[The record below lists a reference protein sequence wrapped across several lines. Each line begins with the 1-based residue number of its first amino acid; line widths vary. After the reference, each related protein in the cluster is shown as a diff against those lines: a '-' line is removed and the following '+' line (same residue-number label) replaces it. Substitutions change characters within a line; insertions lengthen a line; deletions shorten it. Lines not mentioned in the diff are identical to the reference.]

1 MARRL
6 CGEENYPAALLAI
19 AGYGLGARPFPSA
32 PLPADEWTALLAA
45 AKANRVL
52 GSLRAAVDAG
62 ALPVT
67 EEQRTEARGTH
78 RAVLLR
84 VLSLEQH
91 LVSVHAR
98 LESAGIECRV
108 LKGSAY
114 AHLDYPEPALRSFID
129 LDLLFRPSDIAAAV
143 STLESAGFARTLAE
157 PRPGFDERFDKGTTL
172 RSPAGFEIDLHRTF
186 VLGPWGVRV
195 NIDALWD
202 SGAEFTVGGRT
213 LTAMS
218 APNRFLHAC
227 YHAALGDWPLR
238 LGSLRDVAQL
248 VPDSGEQSLID
259 LARDWGVQAVV
270 AAAVSDS
277 TRLLGLSVTG
287 VLRTWAAGYV
297 PTRRE
302 EHWLGLH
309 TQENKTFA
317 AQAMATLP
325 VLPGLRDK
333 AAYLRA
339 LMLPD
344 GRYTADRHAS
354 ALSRFRYG
362 VREVLRGRG
371 RMP

>member
-6 CGEENYPAALLAI
+6 CDESQYPEPLLAVAAYGLSTSHSFPAA
-19 AGYGLGARPFPSA
+19 
-32 PLPADEWTALLAA
+32 PLSPEAWSALLTSARS
-45 AKANRVL
+45 NRVL
-52 GSLRAAVDAG
+52 GQLRAAADAG

-67 EEQRTEARGTH
+67 PEQRTEVRGAH

-91 LVSVHAR
+91 LVSVHSLLA
-98 LESAGIECRV
+98 SAGVECRV

-114 AHLDYPEPALRSFID
+114 AHLDYPEPAWRSFID
-129 LDLLFRPSDIAAAV
+129 LDLLFRPSDIARAV
-143 STLESAGFARTLAE
+143 STLEAAGLTRTLAE

-172 RSPAGFEIDLHRTF
+172 RSPDGFEIDLHRTF
-186 VLGPWGVRV
+186 VLGPWGLRV
-195 NIDALWD
+195 DIDALWD
-202 SGAEFTVGGRT
+202 SSESFTIGGRT
-213 LTAMS
+213 IMALS
-218 APNRFLHAC
+218 APHRFLHAC

-248 VPDSGEQSLID
+248 GSDESLI
-259 LARDWGVQAVV
+259 APAESWGVQAVV

-277 TRLLGLSVTG
+277 TRLLGLPVSG
-287 VLRTWAAGYV
+287 ALRTWAAAYV

-309 TQENKTFA
+309 TQSNKTFA

-325 VLPGLRDK
+325 VLPGVRNK

-339 LMLPD
+339 LVLPD
-344 GRYTADRHAS
+344 SSYTSDRHRS
-354 ALSRFRYG
+354 ALSRIRYG
-362 VREVLRGRG
+362 VREALKGRG
-371 RMP
+371 RS